1 MFFILRKAQILGNKK
16 DFLFL
21 KYRIML
27 LFSLPVFKAELNTKI
42 SNTIFSNVQAIS
54 DKAYVDYKRIYKY
67 SLDDLD
73 ELKVSRFFLFV
84 KLTSKLINL
93 A

>member
-54 DKAYVDYKRIYKY
+54 DKAYVDYNRIYKY
-67 SLDDLD
+67 SLDFYLR
-73 ELKVSRFFLFV
+73 K
-84 KLTSKLINL
+84 
-93 A
+93 